1 MKQILVISGKGG
13 TGKTILTASFASL
26 AENKVMADCDV
37 DAADLHLILH
47 PKIKE
52 KYEFKGL
59 PKAFINQEK
68 CTGCGEC
75 AEVCRY
81 GAVLKVKS
89 EKLKVKS
96 EYKELK
102 TQKLQSPTSDFPL
115 PTSHF
120 FIDASSCEGC
130 TICMHICPV
139 DAINMKET
147 ISGEWFIS
155 ETKHGPMVHAKLG
168 IAEEN
173 SGKLVSVVR
182 RHAKSLAQEKNLDY
196 VIIDGPPGIGCPVI
210 ASLSGVDI
218 ALVVT
223 EPTLSGIHDME
234 RVISVAKH
242 FGVQVACVINKF
254 DINLDNTK
262 NIENWCQINNV
273 PFIGKIPYD
282 QSVTESIVHGV
293 PLVEYAENKVTQEM
307 KNIWQTLSENY

>member
-13 TGKTILTASFASL
+13 TGKTILTASFANL
-26 AENKVMADCDV
+26 AENKVMADSDV

-52 KYEFKGL
+52 KHEFKGL

-75 AEVCRY
+75 AKVCRY
-81 GAVLKVKS
+81 GAVINIDVR
-89 EKLKVKS
+89 
-96 EYKELK
+96 YKMQDTRYKNKKNNPQFL
-102 TQKLQSPTSDFPL
+102 
-115 PTSHF
+115 
-120 FIDASSCEGC
+120 IDASSCEGC
-130 TICMHICPV
+130 AICMHVCPV
-139 DAINMKET
+139 DAISMKDT
-147 ISGEWFIS
+147 ISGEWYIS
-155 ETKHGPMVHAKLG
+155 KTKYGPMVHAKLG

-182 RHAKSLAQEKNLDY
+182 QHAKSLAQEKNLDY

-210 ASLSGVDI
+210 ASLSGIDI
-218 ALVVT
+218 ALIVT

-262 NIENWCQINNV
+262 NIESWCQINNV
-273 PFIGKIPYD
+273 PIIGKIPYD

-293 PLVEYAENKVTQEM
+293 PLVEYAENQVAYEI
-307 KNIWQTLSENY
+307 KNIWNTLSKVQ

>member
-13 TGKTILTASFASL
+13 TGKTILTASFARL

-47 PKIKE
+47 PKVKE
-52 KYEFKGL
+52 KHEFKGL

-75 AEVCRY
+75 AKVCRY
-81 GAVLKVKS
+81 GAVINIDAR
-89 EKLKVKS
+89 
-96 EYKELK
+96 YKMQARPASQGEAGDTKYKNKKNNPQFL
-102 TQKLQSPTSDFPL
+102 
-115 PTSHF
+115 
-120 FIDASSCEGC
+120 IDASSCEGC
-130 TICMHICPV
+130 TICMHVCPV
-139 DAINMKET
+139 DAISMKDT
-147 ISGEWFIS
+147 ISGEWYIS
-155 ETKHGPMVHAKLG
+155 DTKYGPMVHAKLG

-182 RHAKSLAQEKNLDY
+182 QHAKSLAQEKNLDY

-254 DINLDNTK
+254 DINLNNTK

-273 PFIGKIPYD
+273 PIIGKIPYD

-293 PLVEYAENKVTQEM
+293 PLVEYAENQVAYEI
-307 KNIWQTLSENY
+307 KNIWNTLSKV

>member
-13 TGKTILTASFASL
+13 TGKTILTASFARL

-47 PKIKE
+47 PKVKE
-52 KYEFKGL
+52 KHEFKGL

-75 AEVCRY
+75 AKVCRY
-81 GAVLKVKS
+81 DAIVNKDARYKMQARPASQGEAVDTR
-89 EKLKVKS
+89 
-96 EYKELK
+96 YKNKKNNPQFL
-102 TQKLQSPTSDFPL
+102 
-115 PTSHF
+115 
-120 FIDASSCEGC
+120 IDASSCESC
-130 TICMHICPV
+130 AICMHVCPV
-139 DAINMKET
+139 DAISMKDT
-147 ISGEWFIS
+147 ISGEWYIS
-155 ETKHGPMVHAKLG
+155 ETKYGPMVHAKLG

-182 RHAKSLAQEKNLDY
+182 KHAKSLAQEKNLDY

-210 ASLSGVDI
+210 ASLSGIDI
-218 ALVVT
+218 ALIVT

-242 FGVQVACVINKF
+242 FGIQVACVINKF
-254 DINLDNTK
+254 DINLNNTK
-262 NIENWCQINNV
+262 NIENWCHINNV

-282 QSVTESIVHGV
+282 QSVTESIVHGI
-293 PLVEYAENKVTQEM
+293 PLVEFAENKVTQEM

>member
-13 TGKTILTASFASL
+13 TGKTILTASFARL
-26 AENKVMADCDV
+26 AEKKVMADCDV

-47 PKIKE
+47 PKVKE
-52 KYEFKGL
+52 KHEFKGL
-59 PKAFINQEK
+59 PKAFINQKK

-75 AEVCRY
+75 AKVCRY
-81 GAVLKVKS
+81 GAVINIDAR
-89 EKLKVKS
+89 
-96 EYKELK
+96 YKMQARPASQGEAVDTRYK
-102 TQKLQSPTSDFPL
+102 NKKNNLQFL
-115 PTSHF
+115 
-120 FIDASSCEGC
+120 IDASSCEGC
-130 TICMHICPV
+130 AICMHVCPV
-139 DAINMKET
+139 DAISMKDT
-147 ISGEWFIS
+147 ISGEWYIS
-155 ETKHGPMVHAKLG
+155 ETKYGPMVHAKLG

-182 RHAKSLAQEKNLDY
+182 QHAKSLAQEKNLDY

-210 ASLSGVDI
+210 ASLSGIDI
-218 ALVVT
+218 ALIVT

-242 FGVQVACVINKF
+242 FGIQVACVINKF
-254 DINLDNTK
+254 DINLNNTK

-282 QSVTESIVHGV
+282 QSVTESIVYGV

>member
-13 TGKTILTASFASL
+13 TGKTILTASFARL
-26 AENKVMADCDV
+26 AEKKVMADCDV

-47 PKIKE
+47 PKVKG
-52 KYEFKGL
+52 KHEFKGL

-75 AEVCRY
+75 AKACRY

-89 EKLKVKS
+89 ENQKYKS
-96 EYKELK
+96 EKSEVRSLV
-102 TQKLQSPTSDFPL
+102 
-115 PTSHF
+115 
-120 FIDASSCEGC
+120 IDSISCEGC
-130 TICMHICPV
+130 AICMHVCPV
-139 DAINMKET
+139 DAISMKDT
-147 ISGEWFIS
+147 ISGEWYIS
-155 ETKHGPMVHAKLG
+155 ETKYGPMVHAKLG

-182 RHAKSLAQEKNLDY
+182 QHAKSLAQEKNLDY

-210 ASLSGVDI
+210 ASLSGIDI
-218 ALVVT
+218 ALIVT

-242 FGVQVACVINKF
+242 FGIQVACVINKF
-254 DINLDNTK
+254 DINLNNTK
-262 NIENWCQINNV
+262 NIENWCHINNV

-282 QSVTESIVHGV
+282 QSVTESIVHGI
-293 PLVEYAENKVTQEM
+293 PLVEFAENKVTQEM

>member
-13 TGKTILTASFASL
+13 TGKTILTASFARL
-26 AENKVMADCDV
+26 AEKKVMADCDV

-47 PKIKE
+47 PKVKE
-52 KYEFKGL
+52 KHEFKGL
-59 PKAFINQEK
+59 PKAFINQKK

-75 AEVCRY
+75 AKVCRY
-81 GAVLKVKS
+81 GAVVNKDAR
-89 EKLKVKS
+89 
-96 EYKELK
+96 YKMQDTRYKNKKNNPQFL
-102 TQKLQSPTSDFPL
+102 
-115 PTSHF
+115 
-120 FIDASSCEGC
+120 IDASSCEGC
-130 TICMHICPV
+130 AICMHVCPV
-139 DAINMKET
+139 DAISMKDT
-147 ISGEWFIS
+147 ISGEWYIS
-155 ETKHGPMVHAKLG
+155 ETKYGPMVHAKLG

-182 RHAKSLAQEKNLDY
+182 QHAKSLAQEKNLDY

-210 ASLSGVDI
+210 ASLSGIDI
-218 ALVVT
+218 ALIVT

-242 FGVQVACVINKF
+242 FGIQVACVINKF
-254 DINLDNTK
+254 DINLNNTK

-282 QSVTESIVHGV
+282 QSVTESIVYGV

>member
-13 TGKTILTASFASL
+13 TGKTILTASFANL
-26 AENKVMADCDV
+26 AENKVMADSDV

-52 KYEFKGL
+52 KHEFKGL

-75 AEVCRY
+75 AKVCRY
-81 GAVLKVKS
+81 GAVVNIDAR
-89 EKLKVKS
+89 
-96 EYKELK
+96 YKMQDTRYK
-102 TQKLQSPTSDFPL
+102 NKKNNLQFL
-115 PTSHF
+115 
-120 FIDASSCEGC
+120 IDASSCEGC
-130 TICMHICPV
+130 AICMHVCPV
-139 DAINMKET
+139 DAISMKDT
-147 ISGEWFIS
+147 ISGEWYIS
-155 ETKHGPMVHAKLG
+155 KTKYGPMVHAKLG

-182 RHAKSLAQEKNLDY
+182 QHAKSLAQEKNLDY

-210 ASLSGVDI
+210 ASLSGIDI
-218 ALVVT
+218 ALIVT

-282 QSVTESIVHGV
+282 QSVTGSIVNGI
-293 PLVEYAENKVTQEM
+293 PLVEFAENKVTQEM

>member
-13 TGKTILTASFASL
+13 TGKTILTASFANL
-26 AENKVMADCDV
+26 AKNKVMVDSDV

-52 KYEFKGL
+52 KHEFKGL

-75 AEVCRY
+75 AKVCRY
-81 GAVLKVKS
+81 GAVINIDVRCKMQDTR
-89 EKLKVKS
+89 
-96 EYKELK
+96 YKNKKNNPQFL
-102 TQKLQSPTSDFPL
+102 
-115 PTSHF
+115 
-120 FIDASSCEGC
+120 IDASSCEGC
-130 TICMHICPV
+130 TICMHVCAV
-139 DAINMKET
+139 DAISMKDT
-147 ISGEWFIS
+147 ISGEWYIS
-155 ETKHGPMVHAKLG
+155 KTKYGPMVHAKLG

-182 RHAKSLAQEKNLDY
+182 QHAKSLAQEKNLDY

-242 FGVQVACVINKF
+242 FGVQVACIINKF

-262 NIENWCQINNV
+262 NIESWCQINNV
-273 PFIGKIPYD
+273 PIIGKIPYD

-293 PLVEYAENKVTQEM
+293 PLVEYAENQVAYEI
-307 KNIWQTLSENY
+307 KNIWNTLSKVQ

>member
-13 TGKTILTASFASL
+13 TGKTILTASFARL
-26 AENKVMADCDV
+26 AEKKVMADCDV

-47 PKIKE
+47 PEVKE
-52 KYEFKGL
+52 KHEFKGL

-75 AEVCRY
+75 VKACRY
-81 GAVLKVKS
+81 GAVINKDAR
-89 EKLKVKS
+89 
-96 EYKELK
+96 YKMQDTRYK
-102 TQKLQSPTSDFPL
+102 NKKNSPQFL
-115 PTSHF
+115 
-120 FIDASSCEGC
+120 IDASSCEGC
-130 TICMHICPV
+130 TICMHVCPV
-139 DAINMKET
+139 DAISMKDT
-147 ISGEWFIS
+147 IAGEWYIS
-155 ETKHGPMVHAKLG
+155 ETKYGPMVHAKLG

-182 RHAKSLAQEKNLDY
+182 QHAKSLAQEKNLDY
-196 VIIDGPPGIGCPVI
+196 VIIDGAPGIGCPVI
-210 ASLSGVDI
+210 ASLSGIDI
-218 ALVVT
+218 ALIVT

-242 FGVQVACVINKF
+242 FGIQVACVINKF
-254 DINLDNTK
+254 DINLNNTK
-262 NIENWCQINNV
+262 NIENWCRINNV

>member
-13 TGKTILTASFASL
+13 TGKTILTASFARL

-47 PKIKE
+47 PEVKE
-52 KYEFKGL
+52 KHEFKGL

-75 AEVCRY
+75 AIACRY
-81 GAVLKVKS
+81 GAIKKVKS

-96 EYKELK
+96 ENQKYKSEKSEVRSLV
-102 TQKLQSPTSDFPL
+102 
-115 PTSHF
+115 
-120 FIDASSCEGC
+120 IDSISCEGC
-130 TICMHICPV
+130 AICMHVCPV
-139 DAINMKET
+139 DAISMKDT
-147 ISGEWFIS
+147 ISGEWYIS
-155 ETKHGPMVHAKLG
+155 ETKYGPMVHARLG

-182 RHAKSLAQEKNLDY
+182 QHAKSLAQEKNLDY

-210 ASLSGVDI
+210 ASLSGIDI
-218 ALVVT
+218 ALIVT

-242 FGVQVACVINKF
+242 FGIQVACVINKF
-254 DINLDNTK
+254 DINLNNTK
-262 NIENWCQINNV
+262 NIENWCHINNV
-273 PFIGKIPYD
+273 PFIGKILYD
-282 QSVTESIVHGV
+282 QSVTESIVNGI
-293 PLVEYAENKVTQEM
+293 PLVEFAENKVTQEM
-307 KNIWQTLSENY
+307 QNIWQTLSENY

>member
-13 TGKTILTASFASL
+13 TGKTILTASFANL
-26 AENKVMADCDV
+26 AENKVMADSDV

-52 KYEFKGL
+52 KHEFKGL

-75 AEVCRY
+75 AKVCRY
-81 GAVLKVKS
+81 GAVVNIDAR
-89 EKLKVKS
+89 
-96 EYKELK
+96 YKMQDTRYK
-102 TQKLQSPTSDFPL
+102 NKKNNLQFL
-115 PTSHF
+115 
-120 FIDASSCEGC
+120 IDASSCEGC
-130 TICMHICPV
+130 AICMHVCPV
-139 DAINMKET
+139 DAISMKDT
-147 ISGEWFIS
+147 ISGEWYIS
-155 ETKHGPMVHAKLG
+155 KTKYGPMVHAKLG

-182 RHAKSLAQEKNLDY
+182 QHAKSLAQEKNLDY

-210 ASLSGVDI
+210 ASLSGIDI
-218 ALVVT
+218 ALIVT

-262 NIENWCQINNV
+262 NIESWCQINNV
-273 PFIGKIPYD
+273 PIIGKIPYD

-293 PLVEYAENKVTQEM
+293 PLVEYAENQVAYEI
-307 KNIWQTLSENY
+307 KNIWNTLSKVQ

>member
-1 MKQILVISGKGG
+1 MRQILVISGKGG
-13 TGKTILTASFASL
+13 TGKTILTASFANL
-26 AENKVMADCDV
+26 AKNKVMADSDV

-52 KYEFKGL
+52 KHEFKGL

-75 AEVCRY
+75 AKVCRY
-81 GAVLKVKS
+81 GAVINIDAR
-89 EKLKVKS
+89 
-96 EYKELK
+96 YKMQDTKYKNKKNNPQFL
-102 TQKLQSPTSDFPL
+102 
-115 PTSHF
+115 
-120 FIDASSCEGC
+120 IDASSCEGC
-130 TICMHICPV
+130 TICMHVCPV
-139 DAINMKET
+139 DAISMKET
-147 ISGEWFIS
+147 ISGEWYIS
-155 ETKHGPMVHAKLG
+155 ETKYGPMVHAKLG

-182 RHAKSLAQEKNLDY
+182 QHAKSLAQEKNLDY

-210 ASLSGVDI
+210 ASLSGIDI
-218 ALVVT
+218 ALIVT

-242 FGVQVACVINKF
+242 FGIQVACVINKF
-254 DINLDNTK
+254 DINLNNTK
-262 NIENWCQINNV
+262 NIENWCHINNV

-293 PLVEYAENKVTQEM
+293 PLVEYAENQVAYEI
-307 KNIWQTLSENY
+307 KNIWQKLLNN

>member
-13 TGKTILTASFASL
+13 TGKTILTASFANL
-26 AENKVMADCDV
+26 AENKVMADSDV
-37 DAADLHLILH
+37 DAANLHLILH

-52 KYEFKGL
+52 KHEFKGL

-75 AEVCRY
+75 AKVCRY
-81 GAVLKVKS
+81 GAVVNIDAR
-89 EKLKVKS
+89 
-96 EYKELK
+96 YKMQDTRYK
-102 TQKLQSPTSDFPL
+102 NKKNNLQFL
-115 PTSHF
+115 
-120 FIDASSCEGC
+120 IDASSCEGC
-130 TICMHICPV
+130 AICMHVCPV
-139 DAINMKET
+139 DAISMKDT
-147 ISGEWFIS
+147 ISGEWYIS
-155 ETKHGPMVHAKLG
+155 KTKYGPMVHAKLG

-182 RHAKSLAQEKNLDY
+182 QHAKSLAQEKNLDY

-210 ASLSGVDI
+210 ASLSGIDI
-218 ALVVT
+218 ALIVT

-262 NIENWCQINNV
+262 NIESWCQINNV
-273 PFIGKIPYD
+273 PIIGKIPYD

-293 PLVEYAENKVTQEM
+293 PLVEYAENRVAYEI
-307 KNIWQTLSENY
+307 KNIWNTLSKVQ

>member
-13 TGKTILTASFASL
+13 TGKTILTASFANL
-26 AENKVMADCDV
+26 AENKVMADSDV

-52 KYEFKGL
+52 KHEFKGL

-75 AEVCRY
+75 AKVCRY
-81 GAVLKVKS
+81 GAVINIDVR
-89 EKLKVKS
+89 
-96 EYKELK
+96 YKMQDTRYKNKKNNPQFL
-102 TQKLQSPTSDFPL
+102 
-115 PTSHF
+115 
-120 FIDASSCEGC
+120 IDASSCEGC
-130 TICMHICPV
+130 AICMHVCPV
-139 DAINMKET
+139 DAISMKDT
-147 ISGEWFIS
+147 ISGEWYIS
-155 ETKHGPMVHAKLG
+155 KTKYGPMVHAKLG

-182 RHAKSLAQEKNLDY
+182 QHAKSLAQEKNLDY

-210 ASLSGVDI
+210 ASLSGIDI
-218 ALVVT
+218 ALIVT

-262 NIENWCQINNV
+262 NIESWCQINNV
-273 PFIGKIPYD
+273 PIIGKIPYD
-282 QSVTESIVHGV
+282 QSVTGSIVNGI
-293 PLVEYAENKVTQEM
+293 PLVEFAENKVTQEM

>member
-13 TGKTILTASFASL
+13 TGKTILTASFANL
-26 AENKVMADCDV
+26 AENKVMADSDV

-52 KYEFKGL
+52 KHEFKGL

-75 AEVCRY
+75 AKVCRY
-81 GAVLKVKS
+81 GAVVNIDAR
-89 EKLKVKS
+89 
-96 EYKELK
+96 YKMQDTRYK
-102 TQKLQSPTSDFPL
+102 NKKNNLQFL
-115 PTSHF
+115 
-120 FIDASSCEGC
+120 IDASSCEGC
-130 TICMHICPV
+130 AICMHVCPV
-139 DAINMKET
+139 DAISMKDT
-147 ISGEWFIS
+147 ISGEWYIS
-155 ETKHGPMVHAKLG
+155 KTKYGPMVHAKLG

-182 RHAKSLAQEKNLDY
+182 QHAKSLAQEKNLDY

-210 ASLSGVDI
+210 ASLSGIDI
-218 ALVVT
+218 ALIVT

-262 NIENWCQINNV
+262 NIESWCQINNV
-273 PFIGKIPYD
+273 PIIGKIPYD

-293 PLVEYAENKVTQEM
+293 PLVEYAENRVAYEI
-307 KNIWQTLSENY
+307 KNIWNTLSKVQ

>member
-13 TGKTILTASFASL
+13 TGKTILTASFANL
-26 AENKVMADCDV
+26 AKNKVMVDSDV

-52 KYEFKGL
+52 KHEFKGL

-75 AEVCRY
+75 AKVCRY
-81 GAVLKVKS
+81 GAVINIDVRCKMQDTR
-89 EKLKVKS
+89 
-96 EYKELK
+96 YKNKKNNPQFL
-102 TQKLQSPTSDFPL
+102 
-115 PTSHF
+115 
-120 FIDASSCEGC
+120 IDASSCEGC
-130 TICMHICPV
+130 TICMHVCPV
-139 DAINMKET
+139 DAISMKDT
-147 ISGEWFIS
+147 ISGEWYIS
-155 ETKHGPMVHAKLG
+155 KTKYGPMVHAKLG

-182 RHAKSLAQEKNLDY
+182 QHAKSLAQEKNLDY

-242 FGVQVACVINKF
+242 FGVQVACIINKF

-262 NIENWCQINNV
+262 NIESWCQINNV
-273 PFIGKIPYD
+273 PIIGKIPYD

-293 PLVEYAENKVTQEM
+293 PLVEYAENQVAYEI
-307 KNIWQTLSENY
+307 KNIWNTLSKVQ

>member
-26 AENKVMADCDV
+26 TKNKVMADCDV

-52 KYEFKGL
+52 KHEFKGL

-68 CTGCGEC
+68 CTNCGEC
-75 AEVCRY
+75 AKVCRY
-81 GAVLKVKS
+81 GAVIN
-89 EKLKVKS
+89 
-96 EYKELK
+96 
-102 TQKLQSPTSDFPL
+102 
-115 PTSHF
+115 
-120 FIDASSCEGC
+120 IDARYKMQDTKYKNKKDNPQFLIDANSCEGC
-130 TICMHICPV
+130 AICMHVCPV
-139 DAINMKET
+139 DAISMKDT
-147 ISGEWFIS
+147 ISGEWYIS
-155 ETKHGPMVHAKLG
+155 ETKYGPMVHAKLG

-182 RHAKSLAQEKNLDY
+182 QHAKSLAQEKNLDY

-210 ASLSGVDI
+210 ASLSGIDI
-218 ALVVT
+218 ALIVT

-242 FGVQVACVINKF
+242 FGIQVACVINKF
-254 DINLDNTK
+254 DINLNNTK
-262 NIENWCQINNV
+262 NIENWCHINNV

-282 QSVTESIVHGV
+282 QSVTGSIVHGV

>member
-13 TGKTILTASFASL
+13 TGKTILTASFANL
-26 AENKVMADCDV
+26 AKNKVMADSDV

-52 KYEFKGL
+52 KHEFKGL

-75 AEVCRY
+75 AKVCRY
-81 GAVLKVKS
+81 GAVVN
-89 EKLKVKS
+89 
-96 EYKELK
+96 
-102 TQKLQSPTSDFPL
+102 
-115 PTSHF
+115 
-120 FIDASSCEGC
+120 IDARYKMQARPASQGEAGDTRYKNKKNNLQFLIDANSCESC
-130 TICMHICPV
+130 AICMHVCPV
-139 DAINMKET
+139 DAISMKDT
-147 ISGEWFIS
+147 ISGEWYIS
-155 ETKHGPMVHAKLG
+155 ETKYGPMVHAKLG

-182 RHAKSLAQEKNLDY
+182 QHAKSLAQEKNLDY

-262 NIENWCQINNV
+262 NIESWCQINNV
-273 PFIGKIPYD
+273 PIIGKIPYD

-293 PLVEYAENKVTQEM
+293 PLVEYAENQVAYEI
-307 KNIWQTLSENY
+307 KNIWNTLSKVQ